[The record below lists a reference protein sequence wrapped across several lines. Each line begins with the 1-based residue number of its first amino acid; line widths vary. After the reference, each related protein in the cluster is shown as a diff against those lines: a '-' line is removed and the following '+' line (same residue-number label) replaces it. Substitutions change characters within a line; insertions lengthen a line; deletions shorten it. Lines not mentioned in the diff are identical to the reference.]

1 MSGMS
6 ALERRNVGLLATCQ
20 ALLMTANT
28 LNIAV
33 SALVG
38 LMLADNKAFATL
50 PFGLMW
56 LTTTLTSVPAALLM
70 RRIGRQAGLMAGVIL
85 ALAGGGLCTVAIFE
99 RRFELFC
106 AGSMLMGAFNAF
118 GQQYRFAA
126 ADAAGEAFRARAI
139 SLVIAGGI
147 IAAFA
152 GPNLARATRDLYA
165 PDTFAGCFVMII
177 GLYVISFLVL
187 AFIRMPPTPIGAVR
201 ITAAGFLEMI
211 RRRRFLVAA
220 ASAMLGYGVM
230 NLVMTATPLAMLD
243 CGLGFAETAT
253 VIQWHVLAMFAPSFF
268 TGRLIERFGALEI
281 IMTGALLQFACV
293 LVNLQGQA
301 QWNFIAALML
311 VGLGWNFLFI
321 GGTTLLTSSFSG
333 AEKATAQGLN
343 DFLVFGT
350 VTMTA
355 LSSGALQHTLG
366 WNAVNLFMA
375 PFIALAFCSSLWL
388 YRRARNGTP
397 AAS

>member
-1 MSGMS
+1 MS
-6 ALERRNVGLLATCQ
+6 ALERRNVALLATCQ

-38 LMLADNKAFATL
+38 LMLAENKAFATL

-56 LTTTLTSVPAALLM
+56 LTTTLTTVPAALLM
-70 RRIGRQAGLMAGVIL
+70 RRIGRQAGLMSGVIL

-106 AGSMLMGAFNAF
+106 VGSMLMGAFNAF

-165 PDTFAGCFVMII
+165 PDTFAGCFVTII
-177 GLYVISFLVL
+177 GLYLISFVVL
-187 AFIRMPPTPIGAVR
+187 AFIRMPPTPIGAIH
-201 ITAAGFLEMI
+201 ITAAGFLDMI

-268 TGRLIERFGALEI
+268 TGYLIERFGALKI

-301 QWNFIAALML
+301 EWNFIAALML

-321 GGTTLLTSSFSG
+321 GGTTLLTNSFSG
-333 AEKATAQGLN
+333 AQKATAQGLN

-350 VTMTA
+350 VTLTA
-355 LSSGALQHTLG
+355 ISSGALQHTLG

-375 PFIALAFCSSLWL
+375 PFIALAFLSSLWL
-388 YRRARNGTP
+388 YWRARNGRSATT
-397 AAS
+397 